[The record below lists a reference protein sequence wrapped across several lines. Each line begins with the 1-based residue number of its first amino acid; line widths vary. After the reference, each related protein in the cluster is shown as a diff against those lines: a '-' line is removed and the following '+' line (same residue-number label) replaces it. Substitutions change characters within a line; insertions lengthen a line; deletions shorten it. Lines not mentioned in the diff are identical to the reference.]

1 MKKYIKILSLLLAL
15 LMLLGATGCSK
26 MTGEWISER
35 EYYYY
40 DEDGNWTKLTDED
53 KIAELGGNAANKSD
67 KDKEDKN
74 DKIDASNL
82 QVLTD
87 YMGNDGWEKTFDH
100 KNMSIESLHADVLLD
115 DYRVRRT
122 DMADGYV
129 TYKVDGVGEI
139 LLQYSFG
146 VGDRFASEPVVTV
159 SKDGEK
165 WDVVKP
171 QSTTYEQ
178 FNGDSWVKYVS
189 YYGGIDTANQY
200 VKVTLLNTAKHVY
213 DPNLNFIQ
221 INGITE
227 KLLGELGGYAEGIS
241 QAKTIYVD
249 SKAGKD
255 TNDGTSEDKPLKTL
269 YAASQK
275 SYAPGSKIL
284 LKAGQ
289 SFTGSLKIAGTGT
302 EKAPITVSS
311 YGKGA
316 KPVIN
321 ARGGA
326 ALSAGGEYIN
336 ITGLKITNKTG
347 SQGINIT
354 TCKPGATKG
363 VKITKCEFED
373 INVNFTNTQHAAC
386 GVYAKAAGKEPAWFD
401 GLTIEDNKFEHV
413 ARCGV
418 VITSDWCSRSQ
429 KQEWGNKND
438 VAKGEYFGS
447 KNVAVRS
454 NTFNKTGGDVIFVT
468 GLEGGVVEKN
478 LVSNTA
484 LFRDAG
490 EIHWAAIWA
499 YGCTGTVFQ
508 YNEVYGNRGTNS
520 GYDLQAF
527 DADIANR
534 DLIFQ
539 YNYSHDND
547 GGFMLFCSNDAT
559 TKGEEAIATTGTIVR
574 YNLSV
579 NDGCGQNLAVF
590 DITSSIYDSQVYN
603 NTIYCGVPTRL
614 VCFAN
619 YDGGPDDSRNTVFK
633 NNIFYAPSG
642 TAITYRISRL
652 KSALFENNVFYN
664 IEPPVSPSITLKD
677 NKNFD
682 PQFVEGGAIGN
693 GIEAMAKKYALK
705 SGSQGLT
712 SGIAIENNGGKDL
725 LGNKVNDKLMG
736 AIAK

>member
-15 LMLLGATGCSK
+15 LMLLGVTGCSK

-74 DKIDASNL
+74 DKIDTSNL

-269 YAASQK
+269 SALQLPGLLYRGHSASL
-275 SYAPGSKIL
+275 APPHREPALRIPSLPPRPHRLRAGVGPLRIL
-284 LKAGQ
+284 VL
-289 SFTGSLKIAGTGT
+289 
-302 EKAPITVSS
+302 
-311 YGKGA
+311 
-316 KPVIN
+316 
-321 ARGGA
+321 RA
-326 ALSAGGEYIN
+326 ALSAVHQARYRGAAGGLNAKCKVQNAKSRTGGE
-336 ITGLKITNKTG
+336 
-347 SQGINIT
+347 
-354 TCKPGATKG
+354 
-363 VKITKCEFED
+363 
-373 INVNFTNTQHAAC
+373 
-386 GVYAKAAGKEPAWFD
+386 
-401 GLTIEDNKFEHV
+401 
-413 ARCGV
+413 
-418 VITSDWCSRSQ
+418 
-429 KQEWGNKND
+429 
-438 VAKGEYFGS
+438 
-447 KNVAVRS
+447 
-454 NTFNKTGGDVIFVT
+454 
-468 GLEGGVVEKN
+468 
-478 LVSNTA
+478 
-484 LFRDAG
+484 
-490 EIHWAAIWA
+490 
-499 YGCTGTVFQ
+499 
-508 YNEVYGNRGTNS
+508 
-520 GYDLQAF
+520 
-527 DADIANR
+527 
-534 DLIFQ
+534 
-539 YNYSHDND
+539 
-547 GGFMLFCSNDAT
+547 
-559 TKGEEAIATTGTIVR
+559 
-574 YNLSV
+574 
-579 NDGCGQNLAVF
+579 
-590 DITSSIYDSQVYN
+590 
-603 NTIYCGVPTRL
+603 PT
-614 VCFAN
+614 
-619 YDGGPDDSRNTVFK
+619 
-633 NNIFYAPSG
+633 
-642 TAITYRISRL
+642 
-652 KSALFENNVFYN
+652 
-664 IEPPVSPSITLKD
+664 
-677 NKNFD
+677 
-682 PQFVEGGAIGN
+682 
-693 GIEAMAKKYALK
+693 
-705 SGSQGLT
+705 
-712 SGIAIENNGGKDL
+712 
-725 LGNKVNDKLMG
+725 
-736 AIAK
+736 